1 MNLEKELNIV
11 DEMKEI
17 KKNAKKFGIKVELV
31 RDSINMGIIE
41 GNDLESSLLEVV
53 VINVSKGNNTLT
65 EVAVPSEVSKDDILL
80 VVRQLLMIMIDEEV
94 FNKAVTKEVGDVHRG
109 VFKK

>member
-1 MNLEKELNIV
+1 MSLEKELEIV

-17 KKNAKKFGIKVELV
+17 RKNAKKFGINVELV
-31 RDSINMGIIE
+31 KDSIMMGE
-41 GNDLESSLLEVV
+41 DDLDVV

-65 EVAVPSEVSKDDILL
+65 EIALPSEVSKDDVILTI
-80 VVRQLLMIMIDEEV
+80 RQLLMIMVDEEI

-109 VFKK
+109 IFKK

>member
-1 MNLEKELNIV
+1 MSLEKELDIV

-17 KKNAKKFGIKVELV
+17 RKNAKKFGINVELV
-31 RDSINMGIIE
+31 RDSILFDEDVLDVI
-41 GNDLESSLLEVV
+41 

-65 EVAVPSEVSKDDILL
+65 EVAVPSEVSKDDIILT
-80 VVRQLLMIMIDEEV
+80 VRELLMIMVDEEV

-109 VFKK
+109 IFKK

>member
-1 MNLEKELNIV
+1 MSLEKELDIV

-17 KKNAKKFGIKVELV
+17 RENAKKFGINVELV
-31 RDSINMGIIE
+31 RDSILFDEDVLDVI
-41 GNDLESSLLEVV
+41 

-65 EVAVPSEVSKDDILL
+65 EVAVPSEVSKDDIILA
-80 VVRQLLMIMIDEEV
+80 VRQLLMIMVDEEV

-109 VFKK
+109 IFKK

>member
-1 MNLEKELNIV
+1 MSLEKELDIV

-17 KKNAKKFGIKVELV
+17 RKNAKKFGIELELV
-31 RDSINMGIIE
+31 KDSILFDEDVLDVI
-41 GNDLESSLLEVV
+41 

-65 EVAVPSEVSKDDILL
+65 EVAVPSEVSKDDIILA
-80 VVRQLLMIMIDEEV
+80 VRQLIMIMIDEEV

-109 VFKK
+109 IFKK

>member
-1 MNLEKELNIV
+1 MSLEKELDIV

-17 KKNAKKFGIKVELV
+17 RKNAKKFGIELELV
-31 RDSINMGIIE
+31 KDSILFDE
-41 GNDLESSLLEVV
+41 GVLDVI

-65 EVAVPSEVSKDDILL
+65 EVAVPSEVSKDDIILA
-80 VVRQLLMIMIDEEV
+80 VRRLLMIMVDEEV

-109 VFKK
+109 IFKK

>member
-1 MNLEKELNIV
+1 MSLEKELDIV

-17 KKNAKKFGIKVELV
+17 RKNAKKFGIELELV
-31 RDSINMGIIE
+31 KDSILFDEDVLDII
-41 GNDLESSLLEVV
+41 

-65 EVAVPSEVSKDDILL
+65 EVAVPSEVSKDDIILT
-80 VVRQLLMIMIDEEV
+80 VRELLMIMVDEEV

-109 VFKK
+109 IFKK

>member
-1 MNLEKELNIV
+1 MSLEKELDIV

-17 KKNAKKFGIKVELV
+17 RKNAKKFGIELELV
-31 RDSINMGIIE
+31 KDSILFDEDVLDVI
-41 GNDLESSLLEVV
+41 

-65 EVAVPSEVSKDDILL
+65 EVAVPSEVSKDDIILA
-80 VVRQLLMIMIDEEV
+80 VRELLMIMVDEEV

-109 VFKK
+109 IFKK

>member
-1 MNLEKELNIV
+1 MSLEKELDIV

-17 KKNAKKFGIKVELV
+17 RKNAKKFGIELELV
-31 RDSINMGIIE
+31 KDSILFDE
-41 GNDLESSLLEVV
+41 DVLDLI

-65 EVAVPSEVSKDDILL
+65 EVAVPSEVSKDDIILT
-80 VVRQLLMIMIDEEV
+80 VRELLMIMMDEEV

-109 VFKK
+109 IFKK

>member
-1 MNLEKELNIV
+1 MSLEKELDIV

-17 KKNAKKFGIKVELV
+17 RKNAKKFGIKVELV
-31 RDSINMGIIE
+31 KDSILFDEDVLDVI
-41 GNDLESSLLEVV
+41 

-65 EVAVPSEVSKDDILL
+65 EVAVPSEVSKDDIILT
-80 VVRQLLMIMIDEEV
+80 VRQLLMIMVDEEV

-109 VFKK
+109 PFKK

>member
-1 MNLEKELNIV
+1 MSLEKELDIV

-17 KKNAKKFGIKVELV
+17 RKNAKKFGIELELEK
-31 RDSINMGIIE
+31 DSILFDEDVLDVI
-41 GNDLESSLLEVV
+41 

-65 EVAVPSEVSKDDILL
+65 EVAVPSEVSKDDIILA
-80 VVRQLLMIMIDEEV
+80 VRQLLMIMVDEEV

-109 VFKK
+109 IFKK

>member
-1 MNLEKELNIV
+1 MSLEKELDIV

-17 KKNAKKFGIKVELV
+17 RKNAKKFGIKLELEK
-31 RDSINMGIIE
+31 DSILFDEDVLDVI
-41 GNDLESSLLEVV
+41 

-65 EVAVPSEVSKDDILL
+65 EVAVPSEVSKDDIILT
-80 VVRQLLMIMIDEEV
+80 VRELLMIMVDEEV

-109 VFKK
+109 IFKK

>member
-1 MNLEKELNIV
+1 MSLEKELDIV

-17 KKNAKKFGIKVELV
+17 RKNAKKFGIELELV
-31 RDSINMGIIE
+31 KDSILFDEDILDVI
-41 GNDLESSLLEVV
+41 

-65 EVAVPSEVSKDDILL
+65 EVAVPSEVSKDDIILT
-80 VVRQLLMIMIDEEV
+80 VRELLMIMVDEEV

-109 VFKK
+109 IFKK

>member
-1 MNLEKELNIV
+1 MSLEKELDIV

-17 KKNAKKFGIKVELV
+17 RKNAKKFGINVELV
-31 RDSINMGIIE
+31 RDSILFDEDVLDVI
-41 GNDLESSLLEVV
+41 

-65 EVAVPSEVSKDDILL
+65 EVAVPSEVSKDDIILT
-80 VVRQLLMIMIDEEV
+80 VRELLMIMVDEEV

-109 VFKK
+109 IFKE

>member
-1 MNLEKELNIV
+1 MSLEKELDIV

-17 KKNAKKFGIKVELV
+17 RKNAKKFGINVELV
-31 RDSINMGIIE
+31 RDSILFDEDVLDII
-41 GNDLESSLLEVV
+41 

-65 EVAVPSEVSKDDILL
+65 EVAVPSEVSKDDIILT
-80 VVRQLLMIMIDEEV
+80 VRELLMIMVDEEV

-109 VFKK
+109 IFKE

>member
-1 MNLEKELNIV
+1 MSLEKELDIV

-17 KKNAKKFGIKVELV
+17 RKNARKFGINIELV
-31 RDSINMGIIE
+31 KDSIPFDEDVLDVI
-41 GNDLESSLLEVV
+41 

-65 EVAVPSEVSKDDILL
+65 EVAVPSEVSKDDIILT
-80 VVRQLLMIMIDEEV
+80 VRELLMIMVDEEV

-109 VFKK
+109 IFKK

>member
-1 MNLEKELNIV
+1 MSLEKELDIV

-17 KKNAKKFGIKVELV
+17 RKNAKKFGIELELV
-31 RDSINMGIIE
+31 KDSILFDEDVLDVI
-41 GNDLESSLLEVV
+41 

-65 EVAVPSEVSKDDILL
+65 EVVVPSEVSKDDIILA
-80 VVRQLLMIMIDEEV
+80 VRQLLMIMVDEEV

-109 VFKK
+109 IFKK